1 MTKKYYLLVVDDDPI
16 SQFVISEMLKQ
27 QFEIHC
33 VDNGQQC
40 IESIRNK
47 KPDLLLLDVNMPV
60 LNGYETCKILRAD
73 SAYQN
78 LPIIILSALIKEKE
92 ITAGYTAGCDLY
104 ITKPFKQ
111 DELITKISQLLDKSY
126 KNKDKEKKI
135 R

>member
-1 MTKKYYLLVVDDDPI
+1 M
-16 SQFVISEMLKQ
+16 
-27 QFEIHC
+27 
-33 VDNGQQC
+33 
-40 IESIRNK
+40 NK
-47 KPDLLLLDVNMPV
+47 KPDMLLLDVNMPV

-73 SAYQN
+73 PVYKS

-104 ITKPFKQ
+104 ITKPFKE
-111 DELITKISQLLDKSY
+111 DELISKISQLLDKSY